1 MGSSTPP
8 GSRGRV
14 PDEAVRIA
22 RRRFLDGGPAPDD
35 LVPASILRSWRR
47 CADLG
52 LNDTGP
58 LRVEP
63 VSGAELRELVER
75 NERIRRLC
83 RPEVEALHAE
93 GRSTGALAI
102 LADAEG
108 LILDTLGHPEFADR
122 AARVA
127 LRPGVP
133 WGEATMGTNAV
144 GTALFERRPITV
156 QGSEHYFAPH
166 RILSCSAAPILGA
179 TGELMGVLDF
189 SGPASEARSHALAL
203 VRLSVDQIE
212 HRQFDTGFERAE
224 IVRLHGDP
232 ALIGTPRE
240 GILVFE
246 DDRLVAANRHGL
258 ALFGLDFSVIGRRR
272 FQDLFAGRGRP
283 GEGPTALKLAR
294 GGEMVGRIESRAPS
308 APRGT
313 PVAVRKAPVP
323 APAPPVV
330 RGTVAPIFLPETEEA
345 LARAV
350 RLHDADVP
358 VLIQGETGAGKEVF
372 ARAVHDGSGR
382 AGRPF
387 VAVNCA
393 ALPEGLIE
401 SELFGYEEGAF
412 TGARRQGAKGLL
424 RAADG
429 GTLFLDEIGDMP
441 LSLQARLLRVLQ
453 EREVTPLGGGQ
464 TVKVDFALLCA
475 THQALTRRVEEGAFR
490 SDLYFRI
497 AQYTV
502 MLKPLRAHGNRRA
515 LISTLWERLG
525 GTDGGIL
532 LMPETLEHLA
542 RYPWPGNFR
551 QLVGLLRALMALA
564 DPGCPLPPEALPAE
578 ILGQGDEPLGRDLH
592 LVSGSAFAG
601 MPENRVSVPAAVTV
615 PPDGGVPADLDAIAR
630 DAMRA
635 ALAAEGGNVSRAARR
650 LGVSRSTL
658 YRRLLSAG
666 G

>member
-1 MGSSTPP
+1 MALLP
-8 GSRGRV
+8 GSRV
-14 PDEAVRIA
+14 PDEAVRTA
-22 RRRFLDGGPAPDD
+22 RRRVLEGGPPPDD
-35 LVPASILRSWRR
+35 LVPAPILRSWRR
-47 CADLG
+47 CAELG
-52 LNDTGP
+52 LNDTAP

-63 VSGAELRELVER
+63 MSGAELRELVER

-83 RPEVEALHAE
+83 RPEVEALHVE

-102 LADAEG
+102 LTDADG

-133 WGEATMGTNAV
+133 WGEATTGTNAV

-179 TGELMGVLDF
+179 TGDLLGVLDF
-189 SGPASEARSHALAL
+189 SGPASEARTHALAL
-203 VRLSVDQIE
+203 VRLAVDQIE
-212 HRQFDTGFERAE
+212 HRQFDEGFERTE
-224 IVRLHGDP
+224 IVRVHGDP
-232 ALIGTPRE
+232 ALLGTPRE

-258 ALFGLDFSVIGRRR
+258 ALFGLDFGVLGRRR
-272 FQDLFAGRGRP
+272 YGDLFAGRVRP
-283 GEGPTALKLAR
+283 GESVATLKLAR
-294 GGEMVGRIESRAPS
+294 GGEMVGRLESRMPSPVRSVPAGRSSAPS
-308 APRGT
+308 AP
-313 PVAVRKAPVP
+313 VAPVV
-323 APAPPVV
+323 PVV
-330 RGTVAPIFLPETEEA
+330 RGAAAPIFQADAEAA

-372 ARAVHDGSGR
+372 ARAVHGGSAR

-387 VAVNCA
+387 IAVNCA

-424 RAADG
+424 READG

-453 EREVTPLGGGQ
+453 EREVVPLGGGRP
-464 TVKVDFALLCA
+464 VKVDFALLCA
-475 THQALTRRVEEGAFR
+475 THRALTQRVEEGSFR

-502 MLKPLRAHGNRRA
+502 GLKPLRAHGDREA
-515 LISTLWERLG
+515 LVSTLWERLG
-525 GTDGGIL
+525 GPAAGIA
-532 LMPETLEHLA
+532 LMPETLARLA

-564 DPGCPLPPEALPAE
+564 DPGRPLPPEALPAE
-578 ILGQGDEPLGRDLH
+578 ILDFCAAE
-592 LVSGSAFAG
+592 
-601 MPENRVSVPAAVTV
+601 PAAR
-615 PPDGGVPADLDAIAR
+615 PAAAPALPAEAPAARGPDGGALAAIAR
-630 DAMRA
+630 EAMRA
-635 ALAAEGGNVSRAARR
+635 ALAAEGGNVSRAAKR
-650 LGVSRSTL
+650 LGVSRSTP
-658 YRRLLSAG
+658 YRRLLSQSG
-666 G
+666 

>member
-8 GSRGRV
+8 GGRV
-14 PDEAVRIA
+14 PDEAVRTA

-35 LVPASILRSWRR
+35 LVPAPILRSWRR
-47 CADLG
+47 CAELG

-63 VSGAELRELVER
+63 LSGAELRELVER

-83 RPEVEALHAE
+83 RPEVEALHVE

-102 LADAEG
+102 LTDADG

-133 WGEATMGTNAV
+133 WGEATTGTNAV

-179 TGELMGVLDF
+179 TGDLLGVLDF
-189 SGPASEARSHALAL
+189 SGPASEARTHALAL
-203 VRLSVDQIE
+203 VRLAVDQIE

-224 IVRLHGDP
+224 IVRVHGDP

-258 ALFGLDFSVIGRRR
+258 ALFGLDFAVLGRRR
-272 FQDLFAGRGRP
+272 YGDLFAGRVRP
-283 GEGPTALKLAR
+283 GESVATLKLAR
-294 GGEMVGRIESRAPS
+294 GGEMVGRLESRMPSPVRSVPAARPSAPS
-308 APRGT
+308 AP
-313 PVAVRKAPVP
+313 VAPVV
-323 APAPPVV
+323 PVV
-330 RGTVAPIFLPETEEA
+330 RGAAAPIFQADAEAA

-372 ARAVHDGSGR
+372 ARAIHAGSQR

-412 TGARRQGAKGLL
+412 TGARRQGSKGLL

-453 EREVTPLGGGQ
+453 EREVVPLGGGQ
-464 TVKVDFALLCA
+464 PVKVDFALLCA
-475 THQALTRRVEEGAFR
+475 THRALGQRVEEGSFR
-490 SDLYFRI
+490 ADLYFRI

-502 MLKPLRAHGNRRA
+502 ALRPLRELEDRA
-515 LISTLWERLG
+515 GLILTLWERLG
-525 GTDGGIL
+525 GAANGVSLGPD
-532 LMPETLEHLA
+532 TLTLLA

-564 DPGCPLPPEALPAE
+564 DPGQPLLPEALPADIRASTSAVSRE
-578 ILGQGDEPLGRDLH
+578 ATPL
-592 LVSGSAFAG
+592 AG
-601 MPENRVSVPAAVTV
+601 LSVPPAPASAPPPVAASG
-615 PPDGGVPADLDAIAR
+615 PPPPGDLDAIAR
-630 DAMRA
+630 EAMRA
-635 ALAAEGGNVSRAARR
+635 ALATEGGNVSRAAKR

-658 YRRLLSAG
+658 YRRLLSQSG
-666 G
+666 